1 MYNVYLIFFVVIF
14 SIFVKVH
21 HLFLI
26 ISIFLVLLLMI
37 FICILKVFKNMII
50 IDCKDC
56 SGLISF
62 RCRVRCSIYE
72 GYPVLAALMYTIYI
86 YYPTNLSYLNNPI
99 FTILFLNFL
108 IFFLQLFQKHI
119 IFRIQTLNLHNITLY
134 YFLSL

>member
-1 MYNVYLIFFVVIF
+1 MYSVYLIFFVVIF
-14 SIFVKVH
+14 SIFAKVH

-26 ISIFLVLLLMI
+26 IFIFLVVLLMI

-62 RCRVRCSIYE
+62 RCRVHCSIYE
-72 GYPVLAALMYTIYI
+72 GYQVLATPMYTIYI